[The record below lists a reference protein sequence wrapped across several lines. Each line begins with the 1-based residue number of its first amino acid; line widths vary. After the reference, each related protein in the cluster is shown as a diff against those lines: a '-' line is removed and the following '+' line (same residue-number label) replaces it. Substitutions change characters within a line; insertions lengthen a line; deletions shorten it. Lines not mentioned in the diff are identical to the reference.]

1 MYNIDLILNMHVSV
15 FVCLFGVFFLGLIMF
30 HENVITGP
38 ADENDILLQT
48 SLII

>member
-1 MYNIDLILNMHVSV
+1 MYNIYPILNM
-15 FVCLFGVFFLGLIMF
+15 FACLGFFDLVMF

-38 ADENDILLQT
+38 ADVNDILLQI